1 MNLFFYSPVDDEFD
15 FHIDQRFVQALADDD
30 IVVAD
35 EFVAVDVDLMEF
47 DFVVVDIV
55 EVEVDNVAD
64 VDYIV
69 VVVARRKRKCYYFV
83 NISAEVLFA
92 LKNYT

>member
-1 MNLFFYSPVDDEFD
+1 
-15 FHIDQRFVQALADDD
+15 
-30 IVVAD
+30 
-35 EFVAVDVDLMEF
+35 MEF